1 MKAIKLQS
9 GNKLHHYWLSQY
21 IKAIVLH
28 QREFE
33 FEYWPIRKFHF
44 IQPGP
49 VPSTILNYCP
59 IRWLLFH
66 LPSWI
71 LVQSQAELPSW
82 IIVQSEDCFPS
93 AILHFWPIRD
103 ELLPPMAYNSHFYTT
118 RPLPNK
124 CSLFYSDFWWGQGY
138 PIHSWTGGI
147 PFSPGWGVGNQPSH
161 DWGYP
166 NQSWRP
172 WVGYPPHL
180 DLGWGTPW
188 SRPGYGVPPSGTGMG
203 YHPPPLAGW
212 STPISWM
219 GVPPLAR
226 WGTPTPRKSEW
237 IDAQGVLPTPWH
249 CG

>member
-33 FEYWPIRKFHF
+33 FEFWPIRKFHF

-82 IIVQSEDCFPS
+82 IIVQSEDCFLS

-103 ELLPPMAYNSHFYTT
+103 KLPPSTPPWHRTLTSTLLKFIWKTYNNQKVWVFGKV
-118 RPLPNK
+118 LGC
-124 CSLFYSDFWWGQGY
+124 CSFLLFYANRQNLS
-138 PIHSWTGGI
+138 
-147 PFSPGWGVGNQPSH
+147 V
-161 DWGYP
+161 
-166 NQSWRP
+166 WRK
-172 WVGYPPHL
+172 HNRL
-180 DLGWGTPW
+180 DLQ
-188 SRPGYGVPPSGTGMG
+188 
-203 YHPPPLAGW
+203 HQ
-212 STPISWM
+212 
-219 GVPPLAR
+219 
-226 WGTPTPRKSEW
+226 E
-237 IDAQGVLPTPWH
+237 
-249 CG
+249 